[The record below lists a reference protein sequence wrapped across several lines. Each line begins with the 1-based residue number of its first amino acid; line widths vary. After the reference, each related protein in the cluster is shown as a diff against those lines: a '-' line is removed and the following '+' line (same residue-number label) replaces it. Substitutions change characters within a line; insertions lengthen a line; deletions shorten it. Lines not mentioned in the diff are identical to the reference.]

1 MNQSNFNKKNI
12 AKNFSQAAKNYD
24 ESALVQ
30 KLAAKKLCELAAPL
44 IKNEFKIIDIGSG
57 TSAIC
62 KNLTSS
68 NGFIKKN
75 CQLFEIDLSL
85 QMLKTWPDKSS
96 KHINSIVGDGENL
109 PLKNESLDI
118 IISSFSLQWLQNFEK
133 VFNDFYRILK
143 KDGILAFCLPNS
155 SSLEEIKIASVKS
168 GCNFYFSDLPKTT
181 DLKSQLEQ
189 CGFKEQFIDSEIIES
204 QFEGAVKALK
214 SLKKIGANYSNQ
226 KNFITKKQ
234 LQHFDCFNS
243 ENQSKDN
250 KKFAIS
256 WNISYFVFHKSYT
269 KAKTLI

>member
-1 MNQSNFNKKNI
+1 MNQSSFNKKNI

-68 NGFIKKN
+68 NNFVKKN
-75 CQLFEIDLSL
+75 CQLFEVDLSL
-85 QMLKTWPDKSS
+85 QMLQSWPDKSS

-109 PLKNESLDI
+109 PLKNESLDM
-118 IISSFSLQWLQNFEK
+118 IISSFSLQWFQNFEK

-168 GCNFYFSDLPKTT
+168 GCNFYFSDLPKAAN
-181 DLKSQLEQ
+181 LKSQLEK
-189 CGFKEQFIDSEIIES
+189 CSFKERYIDSEIIES
-204 QFEGAVKALK
+204 QFEGPIQALK
-214 SLKKIGANYSNQ
+214 SLKKIGANYSDH
-226 KNFITKKQ
+226 KSIITKKQ
-234 LQHFDCFNS
+234 LQHFDFLNS
-243 ENQSKDN
+243 EKQREDN

-256 WNISYFVFHKSYT
+256 WNISYFVYHKSCT